1 MTEPVLNPSP
11 PRPTPTPSTPPRTPS
26 RPAQRRRW
34 PWVLGSLLLIGG
46 VTGGVLVNRN
56 RAAQAQTA
64 APTIQTQP
72 AQQGVVRVSVSG
84 PGTLE
89 ASATRTV
96 GVSRSVTVG
105 ALPAVGERVTKG
117 QLLTTLTSD
126 DVQDSVKTAELNLQK
141 ARASLDATRASQ
153 ASGAASRQSS
163 VTSAEA
169 SVVQAQQTLN
179 EARTTLN
186 AQEQLAAIGAVS
198 RQALNEARNTV
209 TKAELDLSSARASAA
224 ASRTQLSTN
233 ASSDAENL
241 RSAQIAV
248 QQAQASLE
256 TAQQARTD
264 LKVYAPI
271 TGVVSA
277 VSATEGA
284 VLASAAGLL
293 TLMDDSTLELP
304 VQVDET
310 EIAGVKVGQTASVT
324 LDAIDGETFTGE
336 VVRVSPAATQSS
348 GISVFT
354 ATVRLPNAD
363 GVLRAGMTAEAEIV
377 QSEDRGLIVPQKAI
391 ETVRT
396 RSYVQV
402 QGAEGTE
409 PERVRVEVGDTDGT
423 NTVIKSGLT
432 PGQEVI
438 VPGST
443 RSTPGSAA
451 RTQTQTPGAG
461 GPPGGFGGAP

>member
-1 MTEPVLNPSP
+1 MTEPILNPSP
-11 PRPTPTPSTPPRTPS
+11 PTATTSRAPT
-26 RPAQRRRW
+26 RPAPRKRW
-34 PWVLGSLLLIGG
+34 PWVLGALLLIGG
-46 VTGGVLVNRN
+46 VTGGVLVTRN
-56 RAAQAQTA
+56 RAAQAEA
-64 APTIQTQP
+64 ATPTIQTQTV
-72 AQQGVVRVSVSG
+72 QQGVVRVSVSG

-126 DVQDSVKTAELNLQK
+126 DVQDSVKTAELNLDK
-141 ARASLDATRASQ
+141 ARASLDGTRASQ

-163 VTSAEA
+163 LTSAQGN
-169 SVVQAQQTLN
+169 VTQAQQTLG

-198 RQALNEARNTV
+198 RQALNDARNAV
-209 TKAELDLSSARASAA
+209 TKAELDLNSAQASAA
-224 ASRTQLSTN
+224 ASRTQLSTG
-233 ASSDAENL
+233 AGSDAEDL

-248 QQAQASLE
+248 EQAQASLD
-256 TAQQARTD
+256 TAQQARTS

-310 EIAGVKVGQTASVT
+310 EIAGVKVGQPASVT
-324 LDAIDGETFTGE
+324 LDAVDGETFTGQ

-354 ATVRLPNAD
+354 ATVRLPNPD

-391 ETVRT
+391 ESVRT
-396 RSYVQV
+396 RHYVQM
-402 QGAEGTE
+402 QGAAGTE

-443 RSTPGSAA
+443 RGASGSGSTT

>member
-1 MTEPVLNPSP
+1 MLKPSP
-11 PRPTPTPSTPPRTPS
+11 PTATTSRLPA
-26 RPAQRRRW
+26 RPASRKRW
-34 PWVLGSLLLIGG
+34 PWVLGALLLIGG
-46 VTGGVLVNRN
+46 VTGGVLVTRN
-56 RAAQAQTA
+56 LAAQAQA
-64 APTIQTQP
+64 ATPTIQTQTV
-72 AQQGVVRVSVSG
+72 QQGVVRVSVSG

-126 DVQDSVKTAELNLQK
+126 DVQDSVKTAELNLAK
-141 ARASLDATRASQ
+141 ARASVDSTRASQ

-163 VTSAEA
+163 VTSAEGN
-169 SVVQAQQTLN
+169 VTQAQQTLSG
-179 EARTTLN
+179 ARTTLN

-198 RQALNEARNTV
+198 RQALNDARNAV
-209 TKAELDLSSARASAA
+209 TTAELDLSSARSSAA
-224 ASRTQLSTN
+224 ASRTQLRTG
-233 ASSDAENL
+233 AGSDAETL

-248 QQAQASLE
+248 EQAQASLE
-256 TAQQARTD
+256 TAQQARTS
-264 LKVYAPI
+264 LKVYAPM

-310 EIAGVKVGQTASVT
+310 EIAGVKVGQPASVT
-324 LDAIDGETFTGE
+324 LDAVDGETFTGQ

-354 ATVRLPNAD
+354 ATVRLPNPD
-363 GVLRAGMTAEAEIV
+363 GALRAGMTAEAEIV

-402 QGAEGTE
+402 RSAEGTE

-423 NTVIKSGLT
+423 DTVIKSGLT

-443 RSTPGSAA
+443 SSASGRGSTT
-451 RTQTQTPGAG
+451 RTQTQG

>member
-1 MTEPVLNPSP
+1 MTEPMLNPSP
-11 PRPTPTPSTPPRTPS
+11 PRPTLPRTPA
-26 RPAQRRRW
+26 RPARRRW
-34 PWVLGSLLLIGG
+34 PWVLGALLLIGG
-46 VTGGVLVNRN
+46 VTGGVIVTRH

-72 AQQGVVRVSVSG
+72 VQRGVVRVSVSG

-105 ALPAVGERVTKG
+105 ALPAVGERVTRG

-163 VTSAEA
+163 VTSAEGNVA
-169 SVVQAQQTLN
+169 QAQQSLS

-186 AQEQLAAIGAVS
+186 AQEQLAVIGAVS
-198 RQALNEARNTV
+198 QQALNDARNAV
-209 TKAELDLSSARASAA
+209 TKAELDLASARSSAA

-256 TAQQARTD
+256 TAQQARTS

-310 EIAGVKVGQTASVT
+310 EIAGVKVGQPASVT
-324 LDAIDGETFTGE
+324 LDAVDGETFTGR

-354 ATVRLPNAD
+354 ATVRLPNPD

-377 QSEDRGLIVPQKAI
+377 QSEDQGLIVPQKAI

-396 RSYVQV
+396 RHYVQV
-402 QGAEGTE
+402 QGAAGTE
-409 PERVRVEVGDTDGT
+409 LERVRVELGDTDGT

-432 PGQEVI
+432 PGQEVV

-443 RSTPGSAA
+443 RTTSGTSA
-451 RTQTQTPGAG
+451 RTQSQGGVA

>member
-1 MTEPVLNPSP
+1 MTEPVPNPSP
-11 PRPTPTPSTPPRTPS
+11 PRPTPPQSTQSRTPTRS
-26 RPAQRRRW
+26 APRKRW
-34 PWVLGSLLLIGG
+34 PWVLGALLLIGG
-46 VTGGVLVNRN
+46 VTGGVIVTRN

-64 APTIQTQP
+64 TPTTQTQ
-72 AQQGVVRVSVSG
+72 AVQRGVVRVSVSG

-105 ALPAVGERVTKG
+105 ALPAVGERVTRG

-126 DVQDSVKTAELNLQK
+126 DVQDSVKTAELNLLK

-163 VTSAEA
+163 VTSAES
-169 SVVQAQQTLN
+169 SVAQVQQTLS

-198 RQALNEARNTV
+198 RQALDEARNAV
-209 TKAELDLSSARASAA
+209 TNAELDLKSARSSAA

-248 QQAQASLE
+248 QQAQASLD
-256 TAQQARTD
+256 TAQQARTG

-310 EIAGVKVGQTASVT
+310 EIAGVKVGQPASVT
-324 LDAIDGETFTGE
+324 LDAVDGETFSGQ

-354 ATVRLPNAD
+354 ATVRLPNSG

-391 ETVRT
+391 ETVRS

-402 QGAEGTE
+402 QGTEGTE
-409 PERVRVEVGDTDGT
+409 PERVRVELGDTDGT
-423 NTVIKSGLT
+423 NTVIRSGLT
-432 PGQEVI
+432 SGQEVV
-438 VPGST
+438 VPGTTPSPSGTTSGST
-443 RSTPGSAA
+443 TRTPGVG
-451 RTQTQTPGAG
+451 R
-461 GPPGGFGGAP
+461 PPAGFGGAP